1 MKLSPE
7 ERAANREAFIA
18 MSLSERID
26 YIFAYY
32 KLELVIALIIAVAGG
47 SILTRT
53 LMHKDAVLYLAYTNV
68 AVGNDLDEAL
78 NEGFVRHRG
87 LNTRKSEVYCYHDL
101 FLSDDENVADHRY
114 AYASRMKLLGA
125 VDAGQLDVVIM
136 NKDAYDILSSAGY
149 LDDLSKLI
157 SKTDTSTQALLTPKL
172 VTNKVILED
181 NKVEYDLNEAESYEA
196 TTAERVNAVDVSGL
210 SLFKDGDFSGQTY
223 LGVIANSPRKDAV
236 IAYLEYLSDTST

>member
-1 MKLSPE
+1 M
-7 ERAANREAFIA
+7 
-18 MSLSERID
+18 
-26 YIFAYY
+26 
-32 KLELVIALIIAVAGG
+32 
-47 SILTRT
+47 
-53 LMHKDAVLYLAYTNV
+53 
-68 AVGNDLDEAL
+68 GNDLDEAL